1 MVLTVPE
8 PSTAKMEEFL
18 MVTMVAY
25 AQKEHI
31 GIRHGVSLIHAW
43 VGRYG
48 STDLVP
54 VKMDTTGMAH
64 YA

>member
-1 MVLTVPE
+1 
-8 PSTAKMEEFL
+8 
-18 MVTMVAY
+18 MVTMAAY
-25 AQKEHI
+25 AHKEHI
-31 GIRHGVSLIHAW
+31 GIKHGASLIHAW
-43 VGRYG
+43 ADRYG